1 MIGKIRKKLLSSQ
14 ESTFQVEEVLV
25 CPICERPIP
34 SSEKDAHHLI
44 PKSKGGKSTQFLH
57 RICHRQI
64 HALLSETQL
73 AKEFNTAAALKEHP
87 SMQQFIS
94 WVRTKPNHFYER
106 TSKSTT
112 LKMR

>member
-14 ESTFQVEEVLV
+14 ESTIQGEEVLV
-25 CPICERPIP
+25 CPICDRPIP

-44 PKSKGGKSTQFLH
+44 PKSKGGKNTQYLH

-73 AKEFNTAAALKEHP
+73 AKEFNTAATLKEHP
-87 SMQQFIS
+87 SMQKFIS